1 MIKPETLW
9 GLFKNCPDSKWLG
22 DICRALGRQDVGLTF
37 DQAQVVR
44 LIQQDSEWLDERIE
58 GQRER
63 WAERQRKKRGRDNEN
78 VTECHGDNRDK
89 GDVTD
94 VTVTSVT
101 SECHGDSRDTPD
113 VTNKPTK
120 PTKPTNPTKPYIYR
134 SDTDTDIR
142 AREVSG
148 SGSGSGRS
156 VNVLALSDEDFFSGK
171 YSAMELV
178 QSLCGKGFWGKAIRQ
193 LGECVVLEELHTFV
207 AELKAGETPKNLG
220 ATMTKRLKDRGVE

>member
-9 GLFKNCPDSKWLG
+9 GLFKNCPDSQWLG

-63 WAERQRKKRGRDNEN
+63 WAERQRKKRERDKDN
-78 VTECHGDNRDK
+78 VTECHGDNRDI

-94 VTVTSVT
+94 VT
-101 SECHGDSRDTPD
+101 ECHGDNRDTPN

-134 SDTDTDIR
+134 TDTDTDIR
-142 AREVSG
+142 VREDSG
-148 SGSGSGRS
+148 SGSVR
-156 VNVLALSDEDFFSGK
+156 VNVLTLSDEDFFNGK
-171 YSAMELV
+171 YSAIELV

-193 LGECVVLEELHTFV
+193 LGECVVLEELHAFA
-207 AELKAGETPKNLG
+207 AEIKAGETPKNFG
-220 ATMTKRLKDRGVE
+220 ATFTKRLKDRGAN